1 MGCLCYGRRLEERLQ
16 KGFLKTPGS
25 WEGQGLGLGLWWRDW
40 GCLQPGDF
48 MALEQSRGAA
58 ELWWMCSFVDG
69 CPAKLCLSIL
79 YLSTQDKFFH
89 IHSNVDWISLLSQV
103 TWHAEDIS
111 TTLVQVAQLS
121 YLPDAAWFPAL
132 TVSMAQYERRNLTS
146 SPKQKPFGHG
156 SEAAVLAEL
165 NICLFFFGS
174 YHIEEILEGE
184 EAIKLAPGI
193 YGDT

>member
-103 TWHAEDIS
+103 MWHAEDIS
-111 TTLVQVAQLS
+111 TTGSSGPTLLFARCCLVPC
-121 YLPDAAWFPAL
+121 PDSVYGPVW
-132 TVSMAQYERRNLTS
+132 E
-146 SPKQKPFGHG
+146 KKP
-156 SEAAVLAEL
+156 
-165 NICLFFFGS
+165 
-174 YHIEEILEGE
+174 HIFSKTKAFWPWKWGCC
-184 EAIKLAPGI
+184 AGRA
-193 YGDT
+193 